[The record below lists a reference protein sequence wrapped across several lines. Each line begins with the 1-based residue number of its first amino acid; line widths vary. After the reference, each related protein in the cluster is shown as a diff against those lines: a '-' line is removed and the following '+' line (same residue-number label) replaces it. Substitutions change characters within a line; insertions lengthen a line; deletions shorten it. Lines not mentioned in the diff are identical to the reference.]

1 MKALLPSTLRAN
13 LSCIKGRLGWV
24 WGSPTLTAVSVHS
37 LTRTTPL
44 FQPKQL
50 FWNGDCTRRCRCFR
64 RNLIQCDPRQCK
76 SDEECALRSG
86 VRGCFSTK
94 TSYCLA
100 AGGGVFRTFDGAFL
114 RFPANCAFV
123 LSTICQKLPDISF
136 QLIIN
141 FDKWSSPNLTIIS
154 PVYFYINEEQILI
167 NDRNTVKVTNRV
179 LSLTK

>member
-1 MKALLPSTLRAN
+1 MQMAP
-13 LSCIKGRLGWV
+13 I
-24 WGSPTLTAVSVHS
+24 
-37 LTRTTPL
+37 

-50 FWNGDCTRRCRCFR
+50 FWNSDCTRRCRCFR

-76 SDEECALRSG
+76 SDEECALRNG

-167 NDRNTVKVTNRV
+167 NDRNTVKVTSP
-179 LSLTK
+179 SLILKKCSLEQGMARGLFVVVSPGNQV

>member
-1 MKALLPSTLRAN
+1 M
-13 LSCIKGRLGWV
+13 
-24 WGSPTLTAVSVHS
+24 
-37 LTRTTPL
+37 
-44 FQPKQL
+44 
-50 FWNGDCTRRCRCFR
+50 
-64 RNLIQCDPRQCK
+64 RN
-76 SDEECALRSG
+76 G

-154 PVYFYINEEQILI
+154 PIYFYINEEQILI
-167 NDRNTVKVTNRV
+167 NDRSTVKVGSLARTEVGGFLPFPPGSSVSGAV
-179 LSLTK
+179 LVCFQAPHTAEWILKLQSTLFLHVRTGPTVSLEPHQGFQMPV